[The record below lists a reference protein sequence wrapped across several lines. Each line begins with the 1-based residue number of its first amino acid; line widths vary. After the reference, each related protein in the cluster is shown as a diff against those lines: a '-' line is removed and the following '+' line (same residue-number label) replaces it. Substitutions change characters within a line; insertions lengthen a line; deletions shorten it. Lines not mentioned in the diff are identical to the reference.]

1 MLKESWATGGKW
13 DHQPVF
19 LGPHLIM
26 TLLATL
32 HIQNPTM
39 VTCELYFHLAVES
52 YRNQSNPWDGSRGV
66 GLNDI
71 MGMT

>member
-1 MLKESWATGGKW
+1 
-13 DHQPVF
+13 
-19 LGPHLIM
+19 
-26 TLLATL
+26 
-32 HIQNPTM
+32 M
-39 VTCELYFHLAVES
+39 VTCELYIHLAVES